1 MISSIGLVVSWLCL
15 LNLLILVVSNNKFRI
30 QLLIRLNLLLNFLL
44 FCFLEIALF
53 IDDFSISYVANYS
66 AKSTPPVYK
75 FASLWGSLDG
85 SILLWNLVLGAYF
98 LIYIKYY
105 KKTSNNTDIKI
116 FTTIIIFFTSYT
128 IFSSS
133 PFAGCIELASLGCQ
147 SSSLLPFQDLVSSL
161 EGRGPNPLLQNH
173 PLMAIHPPI
182 LYFGYIGLVLPFVIT
197 TSYFFRK
204 DTSSNWVQLAS
215 DSTFYPWLFLT
226 AGITLGAAWS
236 YEVLGWGGY
245 WAWDP
250 VENVSFIPWLLATA
264 FLHSSKTQINES
276 TLLNWN
282 YFLGGLMFL
291 STIFGTFITRSGVLI
306 SVHAFSNGNI
316 GVFLLSGLAFFTL
329 FFVYSGSKNIKY
341 FATSKKIKYIFGK
354 SSFFIANNILLF
366 VSALIVFIGTIYPIF
381 YETLYQRQLTI
392 GRTFFDILIGPI
404 LIMLIFLM
412 IFSTKITIKNINFN
426 RWLQNNLTNI
436 NSSLIMTIF
445 FSYVYQL
452 SYLSILALFGSTMLV
467 ITILLNLVQKK
478 RLNQLK
484 GSYWSGQIAHLGIGL
499 FAIGLLL
506 NVSQS
511 YSDEFITSEG
521 SIVTFG
527 SNNYIIEKSYE
538 VRKDEKDV
546 INLPIKLHDKYKN
559 ASLNIFRNSSQQ
571 AISSPAIFRN
581 LESDTYVTIKFIDES
596 SYKLIF
602 RKNYGIL
609 IMWLGLS
616 LSTFSVIPRIRAN
629 EK

>member
-1 MISSIGLVVSWLCL
+1 MISSIGLIISWLCL
-15 LNLLILVVSNNKFRI
+15 LNLIILLVSSNKFRI

-44 FCFLEIALF
+44 FCILEIALF

-105 KKTSNNTDIKI
+105 KKNTNNSDIKI

-133 PFAGCIELASLGCQ
+133 PFAGCVELASVGCQ

-264 FLHSSKTQINES
+264 FLHSSKTQVNES
-276 TLLNWN
+276 ALLNWN

-329 FFVYSGSKNIKY
+329 FFLYSGSKNIKY
-341 FATSKKIKYIFGK
+341 FSTSKKIKYIFGK

-426 RWLQNNLTNI
+426 RWLQTNLKII
-436 NSSLIMTIF
+436 NSSLISTIF

-452 SYLSILALFGSTMLV
+452 NYLSILSLFGSTMLV
-467 ITILLNLVQKK
+467 ITVLLNLVQEK
-478 RLNQLK
+478 RLHKIK

-499 FAIGLLL
+499 FAVGLLL

-521 SIVTFG
+521 SIITFG
-527 SNNYIIEKSYE
+527 NNNYIIEKSYE
-538 VRKDEKDV
+538 VRRDEKDV
-546 INLPIKLHDKYKN
+546 INLPIKSNDKYKN

-571 AISSPAIFRN
+571 AISSPAIFRD
-581 LESDTYVTIKFIDES
+581 LESDTYVTIKFIDAN

-609 IMWLGLS
+609 IMWMGLA
-616 LSTFSVIPRIRAN
+616 LSTLSVIPRIRAN

>member
-1 MISSIGLVVSWLCL
+1 MISSIGLIISWLCL
-15 LNLLILVVSNNKFRI
+15 LNLIILLVSSNKFRI

-44 FCFLEIALF
+44 FCILEIALF

-105 KKTSNNTDIKI
+105 KKNTHNADIKI

-133 PFAGCIELASLGCQ
+133 PFAGCVELASVGCQ

-215 DSTFYPWLFLT
+215 NSTFYPWLFLT

-329 FFVYSGSKNIKY
+329 FFLYSGSKNIKY
-341 FATSKKIKYIFGK
+341 FSTSKKIKYIFGK
-354 SSFFIANNILLF
+354 SSFFVANNILLF

-426 RWLQNNLTNI
+426 RWLQTNLKII
-436 NSSLIMTIF
+436 NSSLILTIF

-452 SYLSILALFGSTMLV
+452 NYLSILTLFGSTMLV

-478 RLNQLK
+478 TLHKIK

-499 FAIGLLL
+499 FAVGLLL

-521 SIVTFG
+521 SIITFG
-527 SNNYIIEKSYE
+527 NNNYMIEKSYE
-538 VRKDEKDV
+538 VRRDEKDV
-546 INLPIKLHDKYKN
+546 INLPIKSNDKYKN

-571 AISSPAIFRN
+571 AISSPAIFRD
-581 LESDTYVTIKFIDES
+581 LESDTYVTIKFIDAN

-609 IMWLGLS
+609 IMWMGLA
-616 LSTFSVIPRIRAN
+616 LSTLSVIPRIRAN

>member
-30 QLLIRLNLLLNFLL
+30 QLSIRLNLLLNFLL

-412 IFSTKITIKNINFN
+412 IFSTKITIKNINYN

-436 NSSLIMTIF
+436 NSSLILTIF

-478 RLNQLK
+478 KLNQLK

-546 INLPIKLHDKYKN
+546 INLPIKSNDKYKN

>member
-1 MISSIGLVVSWLCL
+1 MISSIGLIISWLCL
-15 LNLLILVVSNNKFRI
+15 LNLIILLVSSNKFRI

-44 FCFLEIALF
+44 FCILEIALF

-105 KKTSNNTDIKI
+105 KKNTNNSDIKI

-133 PFAGCIELASLGCQ
+133 PFAGCVELASVGCQ

-329 FFVYSGSKNIKY
+329 FFLYSGSKNIKY
-341 FATSKKIKYIFGK
+341 FSTSKKIKYIFGK

-426 RWLQNNLTNI
+426 RWLQTNLKII
-436 NSSLIMTIF
+436 NSSLISTIF

-452 SYLSILALFGSTMLV
+452 NYLSILSLFGSTMLV
-467 ITILLNLVQKK
+467 ITVLLNLVQEK
-478 RLNQLK
+478 RLHKIK

-499 FAIGLLL
+499 FAVGLLL

-521 SIVTFG
+521 SIITFG
-527 SNNYIIEKSYE
+527 NNNYMIEKSYE
-538 VRKDEKDV
+538 VRRDEKDV
-546 INLPIKLHDKYKN
+546 INLPIKSNDKYKN

-571 AISSPAIFRN
+571 AISSPAIFRD
-581 LESDTYVTIKFIDES
+581 LESDTYVTIKFIDANN
-596 SYKLIF
+596 YKLIF

-609 IMWLGLS
+609 IMWMGLA
-616 LSTFSVIPRIRAN
+616 LSTLSVIPRIRAN

>member
-1 MISSIGLVVSWLCL
+1 MISSIGLIISWLCL
-15 LNLLILVVSNNKFRI
+15 LNLIILLVSNDKFRI

-44 FCFLEIALF
+44 FCILEIALF

-105 KKTSNNTDIKI
+105 KKTTNSADIKI

-133 PFAGCIELASLGCQ
+133 PFAGCIELASVGCQ

-215 DSTFYPWLFLT
+215 NSTFYPWLFLT

-412 IFSTKITIKNINFN
+412 IFSTKITLKNINFKE
-426 RWLQNNLTNI
+426 WLQTNLKII
-436 NSSLIMTIF
+436 NSSLILTIF

-452 SYLSILALFGSTMLV
+452 NYLSILTLFGSTMLV

-478 RLNQLK
+478 TLHKIK

-499 FAIGLLL
+499 FAVGLLL

-521 SIVTFG
+521 SIITFG
-527 SNNYIIEKSYE
+527 NNNYMIEKSYE
-538 VRKDEKDV
+538 VRRDEKDV
-546 INLPIKLHDKYKN
+546 INLPIKSNDKYKN

-571 AISSPAIFRN
+571 AISSPAIFRD
-581 LESDTYVTIKFIDES
+581 LESDTYVTIKFIDANN
-596 SYKLIF
+596 YKLIF

-609 IMWLGLS
+609 IMWMGLA
-616 LSTFSVIPRIRAN
+616 LSTLSVIPRIRAN

>member
-1 MISSIGLVVSWLCL
+1 MISSIGLIISWLCL
-15 LNLLILVVSNNKFRI
+15 LNLIILLVSSNKFRI

-44 FCFLEIALF
+44 FCILEIALF

-105 KKTSNNTDIKI
+105 KKNTNNSDIKI

-133 PFAGCIELASLGCQ
+133 PFAGCVELASVGCQ

-264 FLHSSKTQINES
+264 FLHSSKTQVNES
-276 TLLNWN
+276 ALLNWN

-329 FFVYSGSKNIKY
+329 FFLYSGSKNIKY
-341 FATSKKIKYIFGK
+341 FSTSKKIKYIFGK

-426 RWLQNNLTNI
+426 RWLQTNLKII
-436 NSSLIMTIF
+436 NSSLISTIF

-452 SYLSILALFGSTMLV
+452 NYLSILSLFGSTMLV
-467 ITILLNLVQKK
+467 ITVLLNLVQEK
-478 RLNQLK
+478 RLHKIK

-499 FAIGLLL
+499 FAVGLLL

-521 SIVTFG
+521 SIITFG
-527 SNNYIIEKSYE
+527 NNNYMIEKSYE
-538 VRKDEKDV
+538 VRRDEKDV
-546 INLPIKLHDKYKN
+546 INLPIKSNDKYKN

-571 AISSPAIFRN
+571 AISSPAIFRD
-581 LESDTYVTIKFIDES
+581 LESDTYVTIKFIDANN
-596 SYKLIF
+596 YKLIF

-609 IMWLGLS
+609 IMWMGLA
-616 LSTFSVIPRIRAN
+616 LSTLSVIPKIRAN

>member
-1 MISSIGLVVSWLCL
+1 MISSIGLIISWLCL
-15 LNLLILVVSNNKFRI
+15 LNLIILLASSNKFRI

-44 FCFLEIALF
+44 FCILEIALF

-105 KKTSNNTDIKI
+105 KKNTNNSDIKI

-133 PFAGCIELASLGCQ
+133 PFAGCVELASVGCQ

-264 FLHSSKTQINES
+264 FLHSSKTQVNES
-276 TLLNWN
+276 ALLNWN

-329 FFVYSGSKNIKY
+329 FFLYSGSKNIKY
-341 FATSKKIKYIFGK
+341 FSTSKKIKYIFGK

-426 RWLQNNLTNI
+426 RWLQTNLKII
-436 NSSLIMTIF
+436 NSSLISTIF

-452 SYLSILALFGSTMLV
+452 NYLSILSLFGSTMLV
-467 ITILLNLVQKK
+467 ITVLLNLVQEK
-478 RLNQLK
+478 RLHKIK

-499 FAIGLLL
+499 FAVGLLL

-521 SIVTFG
+521 SIITFG
-527 SNNYIIEKSYE
+527 NNNYMIEKSYE
-538 VRKDEKDV
+538 VRRDEKDV
-546 INLPIKLHDKYKN
+546 INLPIKSNDKYKN

-571 AISSPAIFRN
+571 AISSPAIFRD
-581 LESDTYVTIKFIDES
+581 LESDTYVTIKFIDAN

-609 IMWLGLS
+609 IMWMGLA
-616 LSTFSVIPRIRAN
+616 LSTLSVIPRIRAN

>member
-1 MISSIGLVVSWLCL
+1 MISSIGLIISWLCL
-15 LNLLILVVSNNKFRI
+15 LNLIILLVSSNKFRI

-44 FCFLEIALF
+44 FCILEIALF

-105 KKTSNNTDIKI
+105 KKNTNNSDIKI

-133 PFAGCIELASLGCQ
+133 PFAGCVELASVGCQ

-264 FLHSSKTQINES
+264 FLHSSKTQVNES
-276 TLLNWN
+276 ALLNWN

-329 FFVYSGSKNIKY
+329 FFLYSGSKNIKY
-341 FATSKKIKYIFGK
+341 FSTSKKIKYIFGK

-426 RWLQNNLTNI
+426 RWLQTNLKII
-436 NSSLIMTIF
+436 NSSLISTIF
-445 FSYVYQL
+445 LSYVYQL
-452 SYLSILALFGSTMLV
+452 NYLSILSLFGSTMLV
-467 ITILLNLVQKK
+467 ITVLLNLVQEK
-478 RLNQLK
+478 RLHKIK

-499 FAIGLLL
+499 FAVGLLL

-521 SIVTFG
+521 SIITFG
-527 SNNYIIEKSYE
+527 NNNYMIEKSYE
-538 VRKDEKDV
+538 VRRDEKDV
-546 INLPIKLHDKYKN
+546 INLPIKSNDKYKN

-571 AISSPAIFRN
+571 AISSPAIFRD
-581 LESDTYVTIKFIDES
+581 LESDTYVTIKFIDAN

-609 IMWLGLS
+609 IMWMGLA
-616 LSTFSVIPRIRAN
+616 LSTLSVIPRIRAN

>member
-1 MISSIGLVVSWLCL
+1 MISSIGLIISWLCL
-15 LNLLILVVSNNKFRI
+15 LNLIILLVSSNKFRI

-44 FCFLEIALF
+44 FCILEIALF

-105 KKTSNNTDIKI
+105 KKNTNNSDIKI

-133 PFAGCIELASLGCQ
+133 PFAGCVELASVGCQ

-264 FLHSSKTQINES
+264 FLHSSKTQVNES
-276 TLLNWN
+276 ALLNWN

-329 FFVYSGSKNIKY
+329 FFLYSGSKNIKY
-341 FATSKKIKYIFGK
+341 FLTSKKIKYIFGK

-426 RWLQNNLTNI
+426 RWLQTNLKII
-436 NSSLIMTIF
+436 NSSLISTIF

-452 SYLSILALFGSTMLV
+452 NYLSILSLFGSTMLV
-467 ITILLNLVQKK
+467 ITVLLNLVQEK
-478 RLNQLK
+478 RLHKIK

-499 FAIGLLL
+499 FAVGLLL

-521 SIVTFG
+521 SIITFG
-527 SNNYIIEKSYE
+527 NNNYMIEKSYE
-538 VRKDEKDV
+538 VRRDEKDV
-546 INLPIKLHDKYKN
+546 INLPIKSNDKYKN

-571 AISSPAIFRN
+571 AISSPAIFRD
-581 LESDTYVTIKFIDES
+581 LESDTYVTIKFIDAN

-609 IMWLGLS
+609 IMWMGLA
-616 LSTFSVIPRIRAN
+616 LSTLSVIPRIRAN

>member
-1 MISSIGLVVSWLCL
+1 MISSIGLIISWLCL
-15 LNLLILVVSNNKFRI
+15 LNLIILLVSSNKFRI
-30 QLLIRLNLLLNFLL
+30 ELLIRLNLLLNFLL
-44 FCFLEIALF
+44 FCILEIALF

-105 KKTSNNTDIKI
+105 KKNTNNSDIKI

-133 PFAGCIELASLGCQ
+133 PFAGCVELASVGCQ

-264 FLHSSKTQINES
+264 FLHSSKTQVNES
-276 TLLNWN
+276 ALLNWN

-329 FFVYSGSKNIKY
+329 FFLYSGSKNIKY
-341 FATSKKIKYIFGK
+341 FSTSKKIKYIFGK

-426 RWLQNNLTNI
+426 RWLQTNLKII
-436 NSSLIMTIF
+436 NSSLISTIF

-452 SYLSILALFGSTMLV
+452 NYLSILSLFGSTMLV
-467 ITILLNLVQKK
+467 ITVLLNLVQEK
-478 RLNQLK
+478 RLHKIK

-499 FAIGLLL
+499 FAVGLLL

-521 SIVTFG
+521 SIITFG
-527 SNNYIIEKSYE
+527 NNNYMIEKSYE
-538 VRKDEKDV
+538 VRRDEKDV
-546 INLPIKLHDKYKN
+546 INLPIKSNDKYKN

-571 AISSPAIFRN
+571 AISSPAIFRD
-581 LESDTYVTIKFIDES
+581 LESDTYVTIKFIDANN
-596 SYKLIF
+596 YKLIF

-609 IMWLGLS
+609 IMWMGLA
-616 LSTFSVIPRIRAN
+616 LSTLSVIPRIRAN

>member
-1 MISSIGLVVSWLCL
+1 MISSIGLIISWLCL
-15 LNLLILVVSNNKFRI
+15 LNLIILLVSSNKFRI

-44 FCFLEIALF
+44 FCILEIALF

-105 KKTSNNTDIKI
+105 KKNTNNSDIKI

-133 PFAGCIELASLGCQ
+133 PFAGCVELASVGCQ

-264 FLHSSKTQINES
+264 FLHSSKTQVNES
-276 TLLNWN
+276 ALLNWN

-329 FFVYSGSKNIKY
+329 FFLYSGSKNIKY
-341 FATSKKIKYIFGK
+341 FSTSKKIKYIFGK

-426 RWLQNNLTNI
+426 RWLQTNLKII
-436 NSSLIMTIF
+436 NSSLISTIF

-452 SYLSILALFGSTMLV
+452 NYLSILSLFGSTMLV
-467 ITILLNLVQKK
+467 ITVLLNLVQEK
-478 RLNQLK
+478 RLHKIK

-499 FAIGLLL
+499 FAVGLLL

-521 SIVTFG
+521 SIITFG
-527 SNNYIIEKSYE
+527 NNNYMIEKSYE
-538 VRKDEKDV
+538 VRRDEKDV
-546 INLPIKLHDKYKN
+546 INLPIKSNDKYKN

-571 AISSPAIFRN
+571 AISSPAIFRD
-581 LESDTYVTIKFIDES
+581 LESDTYVTIKFIDAN

-609 IMWLGLS
+609 IMWMGLA
-616 LSTFSVIPRIRAN
+616 LSTFSVIPRIKTN

>member
-1 MISSIGLVVSWLCL
+1 MISSIGLIISWLCL
-15 LNLLILVVSNNKFRI
+15 LNLIILLVSSNKFRI
-30 QLLIRLNLLLNFLL
+30 ELLIRLNLLLNFLL
-44 FCFLEIALF
+44 FCILEIALF

-105 KKTSNNTDIKI
+105 KKNTNNSDIKI

-133 PFAGCIELASLGCQ
+133 PFAGCVELASVGCQ
-147 SSSLLPFQDLVSSL
+147 SSSLLPFQDLVSPL

-264 FLHSSKTQINES
+264 FLHSSKTQVNES
-276 TLLNWN
+276 ALLNWN

-329 FFVYSGSKNIKY
+329 FFLYSGSKNIKY
-341 FATSKKIKYIFGK
+341 FSTSKKIKYIFGK

-426 RWLQNNLTNI
+426 RWLQTNLKII
-436 NSSLIMTIF
+436 NSSLISTIF

-452 SYLSILALFGSTMLV
+452 NYLSILSLFGSTMLV
-467 ITILLNLVQKK
+467 ITVLLNLVQEK
-478 RLNQLK
+478 RLHKIK

-499 FAIGLLL
+499 FAVGLLL

-521 SIVTFG
+521 SIITFG
-527 SNNYIIEKSYE
+527 NNNYMIEKSYE
-538 VRKDEKDV
+538 VRRDEKDV
-546 INLPIKLHDKYKN
+546 INLPIKSNDKYKN

-571 AISSPAIFRN
+571 AISSPAIFRD
-581 LESDTYVTIKFIDES
+581 LESDTYVTIKFIDAN

-609 IMWLGLS
+609 IMWMGLA
-616 LSTFSVIPRIRAN
+616 LSTLSVIPRIRAN

>member
-1 MISSIGLVVSWLCL
+1 MISSIGLIISWLCL
-15 LNLLILVVSNNKFRI
+15 LNLIILLVSSNKFRI

-44 FCFLEIALF
+44 FCILEIALF

-105 KKTSNNTDIKI
+105 KKNTNNSDIKI

-133 PFAGCIELASLGCQ
+133 PFAGCVELASVGCQ

-264 FLHSSKTQINES
+264 FLHSSKTQVNES
-276 TLLNWN
+276 ALLNWN

-329 FFVYSGSKNIKY
+329 FFLYSGSKNIKY
-341 FATSKKIKYIFGK
+341 FSTSKKIKYIFGK

-412 IFSTKITIKNINFN
+412 IFSTKITIKNINFD
-426 RWLQNNLTNI
+426 RWLKTNLKII
-436 NSSLIMTIF
+436 NSSLISTIF

-452 SYLSILALFGSTMLV
+452 NYLSILSLFGSTMLV
-467 ITILLNLVQKK
+467 ITVLLNLVQEK
-478 RLNQLK
+478 RLHKIK

-499 FAIGLLL
+499 FAVGLLL

-521 SIVTFG
+521 SIITFG
-527 SNNYIIEKSYE
+527 NNNYMIEKSYE
-538 VRKDEKDV
+538 VRRDEKDV
-546 INLPIKLHDKYKN
+546 INLPIKSNDKYKN

-571 AISSPAIFRN
+571 AISSPAIFRD
-581 LESDTYVTIKFIDES
+581 LESDTYVTIKFIDAN

-609 IMWLGLS
+609 IMWMGLA
-616 LSTFSVIPRIRAN
+616 LSTLSVIPRIRAN

>member
-1 MISSIGLVVSWLCL
+1 MISSIGLIISWLCL
-15 LNLLILVVSNNKFRI
+15 LNLIILLVSSNKFRI

-44 FCFLEIALF
+44 FCILEIALF

-105 KKTSNNTDIKI
+105 KKNTNNSDIKI

-133 PFAGCIELASLGCQ
+133 PFAGCVELASVGCQ

-264 FLHSSKTQINES
+264 FLHSSKTQVNES
-276 TLLNWN
+276 ALLNWN

-329 FFVYSGSKNIKY
+329 FFLYSGSKNIKY
-341 FATSKKIKYIFGK
+341 FSTSKKIKYIFGK

-426 RWLQNNLTNI
+426 RWLQTNLKII
-436 NSSLIMTIF
+436 NSSLILTIF

-452 SYLSILALFGSTMLV
+452 NYLSILSLFGSTMLV
-467 ITILLNLVQKK
+467 ITVLLNLVQEK
-478 RLNQLK
+478 RLHKIK

-499 FAIGLLL
+499 FAVGLLL

-521 SIVTFG
+521 SIITFG
-527 SNNYIIEKSYE
+527 NNNYMIEKSYE
-538 VRKDEKDV
+538 VRRDEKDV
-546 INLPIKLHDKYKN
+546 INLPIKSNDKYKN

-571 AISSPAIFRN
+571 AISSPAIFRD
-581 LESDTYVTIKFIDES
+581 LESDTYVTIKFIDAN

-609 IMWLGLS
+609 IMWMGLA
-616 LSTFSVIPRIRAN
+616 LSTLSVIPRIREN

>member
-1 MISSIGLVVSWLCL
+1 MISSIGLIISWLCL
-15 LNLLILVVSNNKFRI
+15 LNLIILLVSSNKFRI

-44 FCFLEIALF
+44 FCILEIALF

-105 KKTSNNTDIKI
+105 KKNTNNSDIKI

-133 PFAGCIELASLGCQ
+133 PFAGCVELASVGCQ
-147 SSSLLPFQDLVSSL
+147 SSSLLPFQDLVSPL

-264 FLHSSKTQINES
+264 FLHSSKTQVNES
-276 TLLNWN
+276 ALLNWN

-329 FFVYSGSKNIKY
+329 FFLYSGSKNIKY
-341 FATSKKIKYIFGK
+341 FSTSKKIKYIFGK

-426 RWLQNNLTNI
+426 RWLQTNLKII
-436 NSSLIMTIF
+436 NSSLISTIF

-452 SYLSILALFGSTMLV
+452 NYLSILSLFGSTMLV
-467 ITILLNLVQKK
+467 ITVLLNLVQEK
-478 RLNQLK
+478 RLHKIK

-499 FAIGLLL
+499 FAVGLLL

-521 SIVTFG
+521 SIITFG
-527 SNNYIIEKSYE
+527 NNNYMIEKSYE
-538 VRKDEKDV
+538 VRRDEKDV
-546 INLPIKLHDKYKN
+546 INLPIKSNDKYKN

-571 AISSPAIFRN
+571 AISSPAIFRD
-581 LESDTYVTIKFIDES
+581 LESDTYVTIKFIDAN

-609 IMWLGLS
+609 IMWMGLA
-616 LSTFSVIPRIRAN
+616 LSTLSVIPRIRAN

>member
-1 MISSIGLVVSWLCL
+1 MISSIGLIISWLCL
-15 LNLLILVVSNNKFRI
+15 LNLIILLVSSNKFRI

-44 FCFLEIALF
+44 FCILEIALF

-105 KKTSNNTDIKI
+105 KKNTNNSDIKI

-133 PFAGCIELASLGCQ
+133 PFAGCVELASVGCQ

-329 FFVYSGSKNIKY
+329 FFLYSGSKNIKY
-341 FATSKKIKYIFGK
+341 FSTSKKIKYIFGK

-426 RWLQNNLTNI
+426 RLLQTNLKII
-436 NSSLIMTIF
+436 NSSLISTIF

-452 SYLSILALFGSTMLV
+452 NYLSILSLFGSTMLV
-467 ITILLNLVQKK
+467 ITVLLNLVQEK
-478 RLNQLK
+478 RLHKIK

-499 FAIGLLL
+499 FAVGLLL

-521 SIVTFG
+521 SIITFG
-527 SNNYIIEKSYE
+527 NNNYMIEKSYE
-538 VRKDEKDV
+538 VRRDEKDV
-546 INLPIKLHDKYKN
+546 INLPIKSNDKYKN

-571 AISSPAIFRN
+571 AISSPAIFRD
-581 LESDTYVTIKFIDES
+581 LESDTYVTIKFIDAN

-609 IMWLGLS
+609 IMWMGLA
-616 LSTFSVIPRIRAN
+616 LSTLSVIPRIRAN

>member
-1 MISSIGLVVSWLCL
+1 MISSIGLIISWLCL
-15 LNLLILVVSNNKFRI
+15 LNLIILLVSSNKFRI

-44 FCFLEIALF
+44 FCILEIALF

-105 KKTSNNTDIKI
+105 KKNTNNSDIKI

-133 PFAGCIELASLGCQ
+133 PFAGCVELASVGCQ

-264 FLHSSKTQINES
+264 FLHSSKTQVNES
-276 TLLNWN
+276 ALLNWN

-329 FFVYSGSKNIKY
+329 FFLYSGSKNIKY
-341 FATSKKIKYIFGK
+341 FSTSKKIKYIFGK

-426 RWLQNNLTNI
+426 RLLQTNLKII
-436 NSSLIMTIF
+436 NSSLISTIF

-452 SYLSILALFGSTMLV
+452 NYLSILSLFGSTMLV
-467 ITILLNLVQKK
+467 ITVLLNLVQEK
-478 RLNQLK
+478 RLHKIK

-499 FAIGLLL
+499 FAVGLLL

-521 SIVTFG
+521 SIITFG
-527 SNNYIIEKSYE
+527 NNNYMIEKSYE
-538 VRKDEKDV
+538 VRRDEKDV
-546 INLPIKLHDKYKN
+546 INLPIKSNDKYKN

-571 AISSPAIFRN
+571 AISSPAIFRD
-581 LESDTYVTIKFIDES
+581 LESDTYVTIKFIDAN

-609 IMWLGLS
+609 IMWMGLA
-616 LSTFSVIPRIRAN
+616 LSTLSVIPRIRAN

>member
-1 MISSIGLVVSWLCL
+1 MISSIGLIISWLCL
-15 LNLLILVVSNNKFRI
+15 LNLIILLVSSNKFRI

-44 FCFLEIALF
+44 FCILEIALF

-105 KKTSNNTDIKI
+105 KKNTNNSDIKI

-133 PFAGCIELASLGCQ
+133 PFAGCVELASVGCQ

-264 FLHSSKTQINES
+264 FLHSSKTQVNES
-276 TLLNWN
+276 ALLNWN

-329 FFVYSGSKNIKY
+329 FFLYSGSKNIKY
-341 FATSKKIKYIFGK
+341 FSTSKKIKYIFGN

-426 RWLQNNLTNI
+426 RWLQTNLKII
-436 NSSLIMTIF
+436 NSSLISTIF

-452 SYLSILALFGSTMLV
+452 NYLSILSLFGSTMLV
-467 ITILLNLVQKK
+467 ITVLLNLVQEK
-478 RLNQLK
+478 RLHKIK

-499 FAIGLLL
+499 FAVGLLL

-521 SIVTFG
+521 SIITFG
-527 SNNYIIEKSYE
+527 NNNYMIEKSYE
-538 VRKDEKDV
+538 VRRDEKDV
-546 INLPIKLHDKYKN
+546 INLPIKSNDKYKN

-571 AISSPAIFRN
+571 AISSPAIFRD
-581 LESDTYVTIKFIDES
+581 LESDTYVTIKFIDAN

-609 IMWLGLS
+609 IMWMGLA
-616 LSTFSVIPRIRAN
+616 LSTLSVIPRIRAN

>member
-1 MISSIGLVVSWLCL
+1 MISSIGLIISWLCL
-15 LNLLILVVSNNKFRI
+15 LNLIILLVSNDKFRI

-44 FCFLEIALF
+44 FCILEIALF

-105 KKTSNNTDIKI
+105 KKTTNSADIKI

-133 PFAGCIELASLGCQ
+133 PFAGCIELASVGCQ

-215 DSTFYPWLFLT
+215 NSTFYPWLFLT

-412 IFSTKITIKNINFN
+412 IFSTKITVKNINFN
-426 RWLQNNLTNI
+426 KWLQTNLKII
-436 NSSLIMTIF
+436 NSSLILTIC

-452 SYLSILALFGSTMLV
+452 NYLSILTLFGSTMLV

-478 RLNQLK
+478 TLHKIK

-499 FAIGLLL
+499 FAVGLLL

-521 SIVTFG
+521 SIITFG
-527 SNNYIIEKSYE
+527 NNNYMIEKSYE
-538 VRKDEKDV
+538 VRRDEKDV
-546 INLPIKLHDKYKN
+546 INLPIKSNDKYKN

-571 AISSPAIFRN
+571 AISSPAIFRD
-581 LESDTYVTIKFIDES
+581 LESDTYVTIKFIDANN
-596 SYKLIF
+596 YKLIF

-609 IMWLGLS
+609 IMWMGLA
-616 LSTFSVIPRIRAN
+616 LSTLSVIPRIRAN

>member
-1 MISSIGLVVSWLCL
+1 MISNTGLVISWLCL
-15 LNLLILVVSNNKFRI
+15 LNLIILLASSNKFRI

-44 FCFLEIALF
+44 FCILEIALF

-105 KKTSNNTDIKI
+105 KKNTNNSDIKI

-133 PFAGCIELASLGCQ
+133 PFAGCVELASVGCQ

-264 FLHSSKTQINES
+264 FLHSSKTQVNES
-276 TLLNWN
+276 ALLNWN

-329 FFVYSGSKNIKY
+329 FFLYSGSKNIKY
-341 FATSKKIKYIFGK
+341 FSTSKKIKYIFGK

-426 RWLQNNLTNI
+426 RWLQTNLKII
-436 NSSLIMTIF
+436 NSSLISTIF

-452 SYLSILALFGSTMLV
+452 NYLSILSLFGSTMLV
-467 ITILLNLVQKK
+467 ITVLLNLVQEK
-478 RLNQLK
+478 RLHKIK

-499 FAIGLLL
+499 FAVGLLL

-521 SIVTFG
+521 SIITFG
-527 SNNYIIEKSYE
+527 NNNYMIEKSYE
-538 VRKDEKDV
+538 VRRDEKDV
-546 INLPIKLHDKYKN
+546 INLPIKSNDKYKN

-571 AISSPAIFRN
+571 AISSPAIFRD
-581 LESDTYVTIKFIDES
+581 LESDTYVTIKFIDAN

-609 IMWLGLS
+609 IMWMGLA
-616 LSTFSVIPRIRAN
+616 LSTLSVIPRIRAN